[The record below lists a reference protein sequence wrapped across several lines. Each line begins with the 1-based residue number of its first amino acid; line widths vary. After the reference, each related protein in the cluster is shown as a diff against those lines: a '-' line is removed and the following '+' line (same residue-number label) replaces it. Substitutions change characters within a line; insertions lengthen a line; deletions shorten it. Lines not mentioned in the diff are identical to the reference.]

1 MSARYRIKAA
11 IAIARMSARHRGVA
25 REVMDALARGRGRDL
40 RCLARHAQRAPDV
53 RAEKVVSRTFR
64 YLWICNPKVASRSII
79 SALLSADPEA
89 EVIFG
94 KTISE
99 IYAMRPEARNYYSF
113 AFIRHPFDRALSWY
127 AQMRFSRE
135 RVEGIIH
142 YISLLR
148 QRQNMKESFY
158 GLAAVDGFGDFCAW
172 LNTPYGSDAFA
183 DRHFLSQ
190 NVQIRLEDGRL
201 PDFVGRLENV
211 EDDWRR
217 VAARLA
223 VPAPELPKLNTSAG
237 WRAPPRPD
245 VRAEECV
252 PLTERNKAL
261 LRRRYA
267 ADLELYEGLSR
278 VGSHGPERRP

>member
-1 MSARYRIKAA
+1 MSTRYRIKAA
-11 IAIARMSARHRGVA
+11 IALARMSARHRGVA
-25 REVMDALARGRGRDL
+25 RDVVDALARGRGGDL
-40 RCLARHAQRAPDV
+40 RRLARHAQLTPDI
-53 RAEKVVSRTFR
+53 RAEKIVSRTFR

-89 EVIFG
+89 DVVFG

-99 IYAMRPEARNYYSF
+99 IYAMRPEARSYYSF
-113 AFIRHPFDRALSWY
+113 AFIRHPFDRTLSWY
-127 AQMRFSRE
+127 ANMRFSRE
-135 RVEGIIH
+135 HVEGIMH

-148 QRQNMKESFY
+148 ERQYMAESFH
-158 GLAAVDGFGDFCAW
+158 GLAEVDGFADFCAW

-201 PDFVGRLENV
+201 PDFVGRLESV

-217 VAARLA
+217 VTARLA
-223 VPAPELPKLNTSAG
+223 VPAPDLPRLNTSAG
-237 WRAPPRPD
+237 GRTPSRPAG
-245 VRAEECV
+245 RAEARV

-267 ADLELYEGLSR
+267 ADLELYESVSR
-278 VGSHGPERRP
+278 AGSHGPERRA